1 MTQSTDFWSARRAR
15 VAEEEEALRE
25 VESEKAQAQLNE
37 AQEEKSDEEILL
49 EHNLPDPDN
58 LTADDNVAG
67 FMAKSVPERLRRRA
81 LRRFWR
87 LNPILA
93 NVDGLVDY
101 GENYTD
107 AATVVENLMSTYQV
121 GKGMLAHV
129 EYLAELAKKKEDEA
143 EQELAEAEEN
153 LEEET
158 PNDMSLTASEDEISD
173 QVCHEDHL
181 IKREEVSEDGID
193 EAPLKPRRMRFRFAS
208 NADDGLQLVRGC
220 MELMELK
227 ELERET
233 LHERADCI

>member
-173 QVCHEDHL
+173 QVCHEDQFITPEAL
-181 IKREEVSEDGID
+181 KEDNIA

-208 NADDGLQLVRGC
+208 NADDGVQCGTG
-220 MELMELK
+220 LK
-227 ELERET
+227 GSNGIERT
-233 LHERADCI
+233 GKRDVA

>member
-173 QVCHEDHL
+173 QVCHEDQF
-181 IKREEVSEDGID
+181 ITPEAVKEDNIG

-208 NADDGLQLVRGC
+208 NADDGVQCGTG
-220 MELMELK
+220 LK
-227 ELERET
+227 GSNGIERT
-233 LHERADCI
+233 GKRDVA

>member
-1 MTQSTDFWSARRAR
+1 LTQSTDFWSARRAR
-15 VAEEEEALRE
+15 VAEEEEALLE
-25 VESEKAQAQLNE
+25 IESAKAQAQLNE

-173 QVCHEDHL
+173 QVCHEDQF
-181 IKREEVSEDGID
+181 ITPEAVKEDNIA

-208 NADDGLQLVRGC
+208 NADDGVQCGTG
-220 MELMELK
+220 LK
-227 ELERET
+227 GSNGIERT
-233 LHERADCI
+233 GKRDVA

>member
-143 EQELAEAEEN
+143 ELELAEAEES

-158 PNDMSLTASEDEISD
+158 PNDMCLTASEDEISD
-173 QVCHEDHL
+173 QVCHEDQFITPEAL
-181 IKREEVSEDGID
+181 KEDNIA

-208 NADDGLQLVRGC
+208 NADDGVQCGTG
-220 MELMELK
+220 LK
-227 ELERET
+227 GNNGIERT
-233 LHERADCI
+233 GKRDVA

>member
-15 VAEEEEALRE
+15 VAEEEEVLRE

-37 AQEEKSDEEILL
+37 VQEEKSDEEILL
-49 EHNLPDPDN
+49 EHNLPDPDT

-143 EQELAEAEEN
+143 AQELAEAEES

-158 PNDMSLTASEDEISD
+158 PNDMSLTASEDENSY
-173 QVCHEDHL
+173 QVSHEDQL
-181 IKREEVSEDGID
+181 ITPEVVKKDNIA
-193 EAPLKPRRMRFRFAS
+193 EAPLKPRRMRFRFDS
-208 NADDGLQLVRGC
+208 NADDGVQFGTG
-220 MELMELK
+220 LK
-227 ELERET
+227 GSNGIERT
-233 LHERADCI
+233 GKRDVA

>member
-173 QVCHEDHL
+173 QVCHEDQF
-181 IKREEVSEDGID
+181 ITPEAVKEDNIA

-208 NADDGLQLVRGC
+208 NAYDGVQCGTG
-220 MELMELK
+220 LK
-227 ELERET
+227 GSNGIERT
-233 LHERADCI
+233 GKRDVA

>member
-1 MTQSTDFWSARRAR
+1 M
-15 VAEEEEALRE
+15 AEEEEALRE

-143 EQELAEAEEN
+143 ELELAEAEES

-158 PNDMSLTASEDEISD
+158 PNDMCLTASEDEISD
-173 QVCHEDHL
+173 QVCHEDQFITPEAL
-181 IKREEVSEDGID
+181 KEDNIA

-208 NADDGLQLVRGC
+208 NADDGVQFGTG
-220 MELMELK
+220 LK
-227 ELERET
+227 GSNGIERT
-233 LHERADCI
+233 GKRDVA

>member
-173 QVCHEDHL
+173 QVCHEDQF
-181 IKREEVSEDGID
+181 ITPEAVKEDNIP
-193 EAPLKPRRMRFRFAS
+193 EAPLKPRRMRFRFDS
-208 NADDGLQLVRGC
+208 NADDGVQFGTG
-220 MELMELK
+220 LK
-227 ELERET
+227 GSNGIERT
-233 LHERADCI
+233 GKRDVA

>member
-1 MTQSTDFWSARRAR
+1 M
-15 VAEEEEALRE
+15 AEEEEALRE

-173 QVCHEDHL
+173 QVCHEDQF
-181 IKREEVSEDGID
+181 ITPEAVKEDNIA

-208 NADDGLQLVRGC
+208 NADDGVQFGTG
-220 MELMELK
+220 LK
-227 ELERET
+227 GSNGIERT
-233 LHERADCI
+233 GKRDVA

>member
-173 QVCHEDHL
+173 QVCHEDQF
-181 IKREEVSEDGID
+181 ITPEAVKEDNIA

-208 NADDGLQLVRGC
+208 NADDGVQCGTG
-220 MELMELK
+220 LK
-227 ELERET
+227 GSNGIERT
-233 LHERADCI
+233 GKRDVA

>member
-173 QVCHEDHL
+173 QVCHEDQF
-181 IKREEVSEDGID
+181 ITPEAVKEDNIA
-193 EAPLKPRRMRFRFAS
+193 EAPLKPRRMRFHFAS
-208 NADDGLQLVRGC
+208 NADDGVQFGTG
-220 MELMELK
+220 LK
-227 ELERET
+227 GSNGIERT
-233 LHERADCI
+233 GKRDVA

>member
-1 MTQSTDFWSARRAR
+1 M
-15 VAEEEEALRE
+15 AEEEEALRE

-143 EQELAEAEEN
+143 EQELAEAEES

-173 QVCHEDHL
+173 QVCHEDQF
-181 IKREEVSEDGID
+181 ITPEAVKEDNIG

-208 NADDGLQLVRGC
+208 NADDGVQFGTG
-220 MELMELK
+220 LK
-227 ELERET
+227 GSNGIERT
-233 LHERADCI
+233 GKRDVA

>member
-1 MTQSTDFWSARRAR
+1 LTQSTDFWSARRAR

-25 VESEKAQAQLNE
+25 IESAKAQAQLNE
-37 AQEEKSDEEILL
+37 VQEEKSDEEILL
-49 EHNLPDPDN
+49 EHNLPDPDT

-143 EQELAEAEEN
+143 AQELAEAEES

-158 PNDMSLTASEDEISD
+158 PNDMSLSASEDENSD

-208 NADDGLQLVRGC
+208 NADDGLQFSSG
-220 MELMELK
+220 
-227 ELERET
+227 
-233 LHERADCI
+233 LHGINGIESTGKRDVA

>member
-1 MTQSTDFWSARRAR
+1 MRP
-15 VAEEEEALRE
+15 
-25 VESEKAQAQLNE
+25 
-37 AQEEKSDEEILL
+37 EEKSDEEILL

-81 LRRFWR
+81 LRRFR
-87 LNPILA
+87 LNQFWRMWTA
-93 NVDGLVDY
+93 VDY

-143 EQELAEAEEN
+143 EQELAEAKRI
-153 LEEET
+153 EEET

-173 QVCHEDHL
+173 QVCHEDQF
-181 IKREEVSEDGID
+181 ITPEAVKEDNIG

-208 NADDGLQLVRGC
+208 NADDGVQFGTGLKRV
-220 MELMELK
+220 MELK

-233 LHERADCI
+233 LHERADCIELLKSATKIA

>member
-1 MTQSTDFWSARRAR
+1 LTQSTDFWSARRAR

-25 VESEKAQAQLNE
+25 LESEKAQAQLNE

-173 QVCHEDHL
+173 QVCHEDQF
-181 IKREEVSEDGID
+181 ITPEAVKEDNIA

-208 NADDGLQLVRGC
+208 NADDGVQCGTG
-220 MELMELK
+220 LK
-227 ELERET
+227 GSNGIERT
-233 LHERADCI
+233 GKRDVA

>member
-173 QVCHEDHL
+173 QVCHEDQF
-181 IKREEVSEDGID
+181 ITPEAVKEDNIA

-208 NADDGLQLVRGC
+208 NADDGVQFGTG
-220 MELMELK
+220 LK
-227 ELERET
+227 GSNGIERT
-233 LHERADCI
+233 GKRDVA

>member
-15 VAEEEEALRE
+15 VAEEEEVLRE

-37 AQEEKSDEEILL
+37 VQEEKSDEEILL
-49 EHNLPDPDN
+49 EHNLPDPDT

-107 AATVVENLMSTYQV
+107 AATVVENLKSTYQV

-129 EYLAELAKKKEDEA
+129 EYLAELAKKKEDEV
-143 EQELAEAEEN
+143 EQELAEAEEII
-153 LEEET
+153 EEQT
-158 PNDMSLTASEDEISD
+158 PNDMSLTASDD
-173 QVCHEDHL
+173 
-181 IKREEVSEDGID
+181 EVSYGVCNEDQLITPEVVKED
-193 EAPLKPRRMRFRFAS
+193 NIVEAPLKPRRMRFRFAS
-208 NADDGLQLVRGC
+208 NADDGVQLGSGPHGNNGI
-220 MELMELK
+220 
-227 ELERET
+227 ERTGKREV
-233 LHERADCI
+233 A

>member
-158 PNDMSLTASEDEISD
+158 QNDMSLTASEDEISD
-173 QVCHEDHL
+173 QVCHEDQF
-181 IKREEVSEDGID
+181 ITPEAVKEDNIA

-208 NADDGLQLVRGC
+208 NADDGVQFGTG
-220 MELMELK
+220 LK
-227 ELERET
+227 GSNGIERT
-233 LHERADCI
+233 GKRDVA

>member
-143 EQELAEAEEN
+143 ELELAEAEES

-173 QVCHEDHL
+173 QVCHEDQF
-181 IKREEVSEDGID
+181 ITPEAVKEDNIGL
-193 EAPLKPRRMRFRFAS
+193 APLKPRRMRFRFAS
-208 NADDGLQLVRGC
+208 NADDGVQFGTG
-220 MELMELK
+220 LK
-227 ELERET
+227 GSNGIERT
-233 LHERADCI
+233 GKRDVA

>member
-173 QVCHEDHL
+173 QVCHEDQF
-181 IKREEVSEDGID
+181 ITPEAVEEDNIA

-208 NADDGLQLVRGC
+208 NADDGVQFGTR
-220 MELMELK
+220 LK
-227 ELERET
+227 GSNGIERT
-233 LHERADCI
+233 GKRDVA

>member
-1 MTQSTDFWSARRAR
+1 LTQSTDFWSARRAR

-25 VESEKAQAQLNE
+25 LESEKAQAQLNE

-173 QVCHEDHL
+173 QVCHEDQF
-181 IKREEVSEDGID
+181 ITPEAVKEDNIA

-208 NADDGLQLVRGC
+208 NADDGVQFGTG
-220 MELMELK
+220 LK
-227 ELERET
+227 GSNGIERT
-233 LHERADCI
+233 GKRDVA

>member
-1 MTQSTDFWSARRAR
+1 VELTQSTDFWSARRAR

-25 VESEKAQAQLNE
+25 TESAKAQAQLNE

-49 EHNLPDPDN
+49 EHNLPDPDT

-67 FMAKSVPERLRRRA
+67 FMVKSVPERLRRRA

-107 AATVVENLMSTYQV
+107 AATVVENLKSTYQV

-173 QVCHEDHL
+173 QVCHEDQF
-181 IKREEVSEDGID
+181 ITPEAVKEDNIA

-208 NADDGLQLVRGC
+208 NADDGVQFGTG
-220 MELMELK
+220 LK
-227 ELERET
+227 GSNGIERT
-233 LHERADCI
+233 GKRDVA

>member
-173 QVCHEDHL
+173 QVCHEDQF
-181 IKREEVSEDGID
+181 ITPEAVKEDNIA

-208 NADDGLQLVRGC
+208 NADDGLQFGTG
-220 MELMELK
+220 LK
-227 ELERET
+227 GSNGIERT
-233 LHERADCI
+233 GKRDVA

>member
-1 MTQSTDFWSARRAR
+1 EGEVELTQSTDFWSARRAR

-173 QVCHEDHL
+173 QVCHEDQF
-181 IKREEVSEDGID
+181 ITPEAVKEDNIA

-208 NADDGLQLVRGC
+208 NADDGVQFGTG
-220 MELMELK
+220 LK
-227 ELERET
+227 GSNGIERT
-233 LHERADCI
+233 GKRDVA